1 MKKLLQNRV
10 ETIEDAT
17 CPHCGKKID
26 VEVLVN
32 LYNLK
37 DSKKDE

>member
-1 MKKLLQNRV
+1 MKNNLASRLETV
-10 ETIEDAT
+10 EDVI

-32 LYNLK
+32 LYDLK
-37 DSKKDE
+37 DSEKK

>member
-1 MKKLLQNRV
+1 MKNNLSRRV
-10 ETIEDAT
+10 EAIEDAV

-32 LYNLK
+32 LYDLK
-37 DSKKDE
+37 GQKKK

>member
-1 MKKLLQNRV
+1 MKNRL
-10 ETIEDAT
+10 ETIEDVT

-32 LYNLK
+32 LFDLK
-37 DSKKDE
+37 KK

>member
-1 MKKLLQNRV
+1 MAKQIDNIDEVK
-10 ETIEDAT
+10 

-32 LYNLK
+32 FFA
-37 DSKKDE
+37 SKK